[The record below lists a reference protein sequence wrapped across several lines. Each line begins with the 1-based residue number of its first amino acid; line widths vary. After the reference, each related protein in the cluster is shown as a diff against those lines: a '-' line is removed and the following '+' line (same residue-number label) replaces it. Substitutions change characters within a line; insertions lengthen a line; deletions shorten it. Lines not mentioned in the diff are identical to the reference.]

1 MELERVNKI
10 LHNEEYKKYLKKI
23 AIYEEKRKFCKH
35 DMNHFLDTA
44 RITYILNLE
53 KKLGINKE
61 IIYALGLL
69 HDIGRWKEYEE
80 NIPHDIASADL
91 SKRILIESGFNECER
106 EEIINAILSH
116 RKDNKENYKKKD
128 DLCSIFYKADK
139 ICRKCFQCK
148 SKEECNW
155 TDEKKNLHIKY

>member
-10 LHNEEYKKYLKKI
+10 LHNDEYKKYLKKI
-23 AIYEEKRKFCKH
+23 DVYEEKREFCKH
-35 DMNHFLDTA
+35 DIDHFLDTA
-44 RITYILNLE
+44 RIAYILNLE

-80 NIPHDIASADL
+80 DIPHDIASAAL
-91 SKRILIESGFNECER
+91 SKRILIHSGFNEFEI
-106 EEIINAILSH
+106 EEIINAILNH
-116 RKDNKENYKKKD
+116 RKYNNKKKD

-139 ICRKCFQCK
+139 MCRKCFQCK
-148 SKEECNW
+148 SREKCNW
-155 TDEKKNLHIKY
+155 ADEKKNLHIKY